1 LPRVLAYPK
10 LAAIFDELIA
20 LIAAVSE
27 AADTVDPAERVAV
40 LVTNQT
46 TACWKQGQPGGP
58 T

>member
-1 LPRVLAYPK
+1 VLAYPK